1 MPAVSTHLTG
11 VAIAG
16 RYSSIRL
23 ANLRYAT
30 IDILSVNIVLQKLN
44 PSEMANEIKISMLL
58 YKTLDTSAVLH
69 NFISGMIVHGLQ
81 QKARKQAGCFV
92 ILASSMADIE

>member
-30 IDILSVNIVLQKLN
+30 IDILSVDIVLQKLN
-44 PSEMANEIKISMLL
+44 PSEAANDINTSML
-58 YKTLDTSAVLH
+58 
-69 NFISGMIVHGLQ
+69 F
-81 QKARKQAGCFV
+81 
-92 ILASSMADIE
+92 

>member
-1 MPAVSTHLTG
+1 LPAVSTHLTG

-30 IDILSVNIVLQKLN
+30 IDILSVNVVLQKLN
-44 PSEMANEIKISMLL
+44 PSEMANEIKISMVQ
-58 YKTLDTSAVLH
+58 DS
-69 NFISGMIVHGLQ
+69 
-81 QKARKQAGCFV
+81 
-92 ILASSMADIE
+92 